1 MGRTTGSWLSGPEA
15 AVGGQRP
22 AQRWPGEHLGLP
34 QHGVGSVASRG
45 KRLVAFLIDL
55 VIAGLVAALFLHPH
69 FRNVASM
76 QQYNRYAGLIW
87 FVLTVLAVGLFGFSP
102 GMGMLGIRVARMDG
116 KGMVG
121 VLRAI
126 PRTVLVGVIIPA
138 VVWDSDLRGLH
149 DKATGT
155 VVLDFR

>member
-1 MGRTTGSWLSGPEA
+1 
-15 AVGGQRP
+15 
-22 AQRWPGEHLGLP
+22 
-34 QHGVGSVASRG
+34 VASRG

-55 VIAGLVAALFLHPH
+55 VIAGLIAALFFHAD
-69 FRNVASM
+69 FGNDAAMVRQNSYGV
-76 QQYNRYAGLIW
+76 LIW
-87 FVLTVLAVGLFGFSP
+87 FVLTVVAVGFFGFSP
-102 GMGMLGIRVARMDG
+102 GMGMLGIRVARLDG
-116 KGMVG
+116 TGMVG